1 MTGDVIEI
9 LETMQHQLSIKS
21 LFEKFQFDTSTCLIV
36 SYSYIRSV
44 NVFGLPNFSA
54 QCSYRNSENNK
65 SSSQLRN
72 FKKKWSTAPKIN
84 EL

>member
-1 MTGDVIEI
+1 MIGDVIEI

-21 LFEKFQFDTSTCLIV
+21 LFEKVQFDTSTCLIV

-54 QCSYRNSENNK
+54 QCLKIPYRNTENNK

-72 FKKKWSTAPKIN
+72 LKKVIHSSEN
-84 EL
+84 